1 MEENKVMEMENQVEV
16 AEETQAPVA
25 VVEDMLPAENVEET
39 EKPAIPGVV
48 LGAGVVLGGIALY
61 KGVKAGIKAGRK
73 AKQNLQ
79 EKLDNWHLRRAEEI
93 DAARQ
98 GVEDTQTDDIPEEKT
113 EESSTESEK

>member
-1 MEENKVMEMENQVEV
+1 MEENKVVEMENQVEV

-25 VVEDMLPAENVEET
+25 VVEDMLPTENVEET
-39 EKPAIPGVV
+39 EKPAVPGVV

-79 EKLDNWHLRRAEEI
+79 EKLDIWHLRKADEILTARQAAEETL
-93 DAARQ
+93 
-98 GVEDTQTDDIPEEKT
+98 VETDFQEET
-113 EESSTESEK
+113 EDSVESEK

>member
-1 MEENKVMEMENQVEV
+1 MEENKVVEMENQVEV

-25 VVEDMLPAENVEET
+25 VVEDMLPTENVEET
-39 EKPAIPGVV
+39 EKPAVPGVV

-79 EKLDNWHLRRAEEI
+79 EKLDNWHIRRAEEI
-93 DAARQ
+93 GAARQ
-98 GVEDTQTDDIPEEKT
+98 AAEETQVETDFPEET
-113 EESSTESEK
+113 EDSVESEK